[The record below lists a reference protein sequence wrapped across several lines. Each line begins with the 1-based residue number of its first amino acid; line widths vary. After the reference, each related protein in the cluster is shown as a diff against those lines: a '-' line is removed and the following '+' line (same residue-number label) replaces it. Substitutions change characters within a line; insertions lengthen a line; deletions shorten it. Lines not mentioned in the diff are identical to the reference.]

1 MCIRI
6 NDTCQG
12 INTVFE
18 QSGSHYM
25 IRLHMVQLVSFP
37 VAKHAFNVITVGS
50 MKTLRMVLITT
61 FAKGKGTQSVM

>member
-1 MCIRI
+1 
-6 NDTCQG
+6 
-12 INTVFE
+12 
-18 QSGSHYM
+18 M

-37 VAKHAFNVITVGS
+37 VAEHAFNVITVGS